1 MATSSDITALAKLRA
16 DFGGTASTLMGLEH
30 VDKSASLEQIT
41 EVNDLINK
49 AERRPTNKNLFNA
62 AAKAVKYLHDLT
74 EAQALLGTD
83 TALTGLPNRVAFNSQ
98 LKTAIKETG
107 SQAKFV
113 SRPNSETASTD
124 TSEKKNYFA
133 LLFLDLDRFK
143 GINDDF
149 GHDTGDEFLCAFAD
163 HLRRITRKD
172 EGNFF
177 KGRSRA
183 SRLGGDEFA
192 VLLDTQASSPEEAE
206 KIFKLAL
213 ERIRKSMEAVSF
225 DYKGRS
231 FPIVSSIGMHV
242 IKEGDTP
249 EVIMKG
255 ADTGLYEAKK
265 DKSQRY
271 DHAYETLKKNGAQ
284 NLQYVEDKRPQSVEL
299 TLEQLQEIMQ
309 ELQSSKVII
318 IADKK
323 GLADATTIL
332 AQSLKKKG
340 ANIKGLN
347 AQAEAGPDSAPG
359 RDAL

>member
-1 MATSSDITALAKLRA
+1 
-16 DFGGTASTLMGLEH
+16 
-30 VDKSASLEQIT
+30 
-41 EVNDLINK
+41 
-49 AERRPTNKNLFNA
+49 
-62 AAKAVKYLHDLT
+62 
-74 EAQALLGTD
+74 
-83 TALTGLPNRVAFNSQ
+83 
-98 LKTAIKETG
+98 
-107 SQAKFV
+107 
-113 SRPNSETASTD
+113 
-124 TSEKKNYFA
+124 
-133 LLFLDLDRFK
+133 
-143 GINDDF
+143 
-149 GHDTGDEFLCAFAD
+149 
-163 HLRRITRKD
+163 
-172 EGNFF
+172 
-177 KGRSRA
+177 
-183 SRLGGDEFA
+183 
-192 VLLDTQASSPEEAE
+192 
-206 KIFKLAL
+206 
-213 ERIRKSMEAVSF
+213 MEAVSF